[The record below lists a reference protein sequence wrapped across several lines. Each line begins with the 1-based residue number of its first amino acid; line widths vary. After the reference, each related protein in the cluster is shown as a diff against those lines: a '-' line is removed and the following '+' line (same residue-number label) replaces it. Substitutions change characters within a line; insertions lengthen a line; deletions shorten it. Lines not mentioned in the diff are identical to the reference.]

1 MNFKISK
8 KVFYSSLQTVSRA
21 ISSNSPI
28 PSLTGIKIDVLE
40 DSIVLTGSDSDI
52 SIQKILTAND
62 EDINLVISETG
73 SIVIVKQTKEV
84 KENDI
89 VFFLTDDHVPVIHR
103 YIATTDQGE
112 LITKGDA
119 NPMEDS
125 DPVSLDQVF
134 GKVIKVF

>member
-1 MNFKISK
+1 MNKKEHLSKI
-8 KVFYSSLQTVSRA
+8 FHL
-21 ISSNSPI
+21 
-28 PSLTGIKIDVLE
+28 LE
-40 DSIVLTGSDSDI
+40 SF
-52 SIQKILTAND
+52 LTALLLSIALYCLSGILYQHFTGTLFFPFGYRPVMILSGSM
-62 EDINLVISETG
+62 EEELQTG

-103 YIATTDQGE
+103 YIATTDKGE

>member
-1 MNFKISK
+1 MAVERNDAAPSVLLISITSVTTAEMINSVSAK
-8 KVFYSSLQTVSRA
+8 LAFSSSRSKLVAYIEAGKVFVNGKLIT
-21 ISSNSPI
+21 SNRYQI
-28 PSLTGIKIDVLE
+28 
-40 DSIVLTGSDSDI
+40 
-52 SIQKILTAND
+52 
-62 EDINLVISETG
+62 
-73 SIVIVKQTKEV
+73 